1 MTVIAAEAVAG
12 NREATSRIGCERSL
26 HRCVRR
32 YIDPDVIAVYMEF
45 RCLVG
50 GPDNPDILTLNEP
63 NNLVSDHFT
72 VLNLNIDL
80 RRIYR
85 FLCRLFIGET

>member
-1 MTVIAAEAVAG
+1 MTVVAAETVAG
-12 NREATSRIGCERSL
+12 NREATCRMGCEGSL
-26 HRCVRR
+26 HRGVRR

-45 RCLVG
+45 CCLVG

-80 RRIYR
+80 RRI
-85 FLCRLFIGET
+85 